1 MKNKINSMSL
11 LILFLMGMISLSFTA
26 CSDSDSSS
34 GGQPEITGVKILTSD
49 SINYSYDEYYSKAG
63 PGTML
68 AIMGNNLGGAL
79 HVFINNQ
86 ELTFNTTMNTD
97 HSLIVTIPTE
107 EKGFKLSAFDDV
119 PDEIR
124 VETGGGTAVFH
135 FKVTAPGPQL
145 QRLQAPYP
153 REKGDEINLFGL
165 NLVDV
170 EKAYFTDITAA
181 ALDTTEWKTIGG
193 THVDITGLNTVVKD
207 HHLGPNNTYITTS
220 QLKFNMPDVPYTE
233 GTLVL
238 ECAAGITYIPY
249 YKVPGVPTITN
260 ISSDMPQIGEELIID
275 GSEFVQV
282 ESVKYGDVTLTADE
296 FVVNDEENQITIQFA
311 KKPTKGSDV
320 TLTVVTP
327 GGTAKVENFYNYS
340 TILTTFDGD
349 ATDNGWGPNAS
360 FEDSG
365 TADGI
370 YAHINVPIEYQQ
382 WWGTMVFF
390 RKDWSG
396 APFDLPGYDVIPANA
411 STDEVYLAVEVY
423 NDNSAYNNGSFWG
436 YLRYWLPN
444 ATESDKDPVAGV
456 NQYDNGFTW
465 EDYGAGVGSFERPV
479 LADINE
485 EAHVGKWYRHVVPL
499 SKFGK
504 FAGQTYEFVKTDG
517 IHQFRIQSI
526 NQSTSS
532 GKIDVKFDNVRV
544 IYIPSK

>member
-107 EKGFKLSAFDDV
+107 KKGFKLSAFDDV

-145 QRLQAPYP
+145 QRLQATYP

-181 ALDTTEWKTIGG
+181 ALDTTEWETIGG
-193 THVDITGLNTVVKD
+193 KHVDITGLNTVVKD

-233 GTLVL
+233 GTIVL
-238 ECAAGITYIPY
+238 ECASGITYIPY
-249 YKVPGVPTITN
+249 YKVPGVPEVTG
-260 ISSDMPQIGEELIID
+260 ISSDMPVIGETLVIK
-275 GSEFVQV
+275 GREFVQV
-282 ESVKYGDVTLTADE
+282 ESVTYGDVTLKSDE
-296 FVVNDEENQITIQFA
+296 FTVAETEDEITIA
-311 KKPTKGSDV
+311 ITKVPSKGSGT
-320 TLTVVTP
+320 TLAITTP
-327 GGTAKVENFYNYS
+327 GGTAKVENFFQYAALLND
-340 TILTTFDGD
+340 FDSGMAD
-349 ATDNGWGPNAS
+349 PGWDPKALYGPSAFGGTDNV
-360 FEDSG
+360 
-365 TADGI
+365 
-370 YAHINVPIEYQQ
+370 AHLNSCGQ
-382 WWGTMVFF
+382 WWGQMIWFMP
-390 RKDWSG
+390 DWNG
-396 APFDLPGYDVIPANA
+396 TTYTLPSYDIIPADA
-411 STDEVYLAVEVY
+411 SVDDLYFAFEVY
-423 NDNSAYNNGSFWG
+423 DNNSDYNNGGEGFQG
-436 YLRYWLPN
+436 YLRYELWYTN
-444 ATESDKDPVAGV
+444 KDPSAASGSPDVLYENFSWVDYNAGTFSNPDGPILQDVDGVAHQGM
-456 NQYDNGFTW
+456 
-465 EDYGAGVGSFERPV
+465 
-479 LADINE
+479 
-485 EAHVGKWYRHVVPL
+485 WYRHATKLGNMSAYKGLTYKDVYEKGLGMVRIMSYTQG
-499 SKFGK
+499 SK
-504 FAGQTYEFVKTDG
+504 
-517 IHQFRIQSI
+517 
-526 NQSTSS
+526 S
-532 GKIDVKFDNVRV
+532 GKVDVYIDNIRLIHVK
-544 IYIPSK
+544 K